1 MTSTHNPI
9 TEGNLWKALL
19 YFFIPILFSSVV
31 QQSYNIVDALI
42 VGNYAG
48 KEALA
53 AVDSTYVIIK
63 LLINVF
69 ISVAAGGSIVIAQ
82 SYGAGDREKVS
93 GTVMTLIVFS
103 VSGGLLITL
112 IGTLM
117 TPMLVSLMKVP
128 IDIFDKSVLYLRIYF
143 FGSLFSLMFNIN
155 SGVLRAIGDSKRP
168 FFYMIVSSLLN
179 IVLDVVFV
187 AVLKKGIAGVA
198 CATVISQMT
207 AAFLICR
214 HMLGSKECY
223 SLQLQRNLY
232 ENKLLKLILIT
243 GIPMGVQTL
252 LYAISNIYMQRG
264 INSYGTD
271 RIAGWAICGKM
282 DFLIWAIVDTMG
294 ITVMTFVAQNFGAGK
309 PYRMKKVLHYAF
321 FITIVF
327 IGFISSILYFH
338 GGKIAGLFNRDE
350 QVLIT
355 VSQIMKRIAPYYVLY
370 IGGELLSGAIRGRG
384 ETFYPMILTLLGTC
398 LCRIV
403 WIKWIVPLSPSFYLV
418 MWGYPTSWF
427 VTLILF
433 SGYYAYFMYGL
444 KAKHILLDSDG

>member
-9 TEGNLWKALL
+9 TEGKLWKALL
-19 YFFIPILFSSVV
+19 YFFMPILFSSVV

-69 ISVAAGGSIVIAQ
+69 LSVAAGGSIVIAQ

-93 GTVMTLIVFS
+93 RTVTTLIVFS
-103 VSGGLLITL
+103 VLGGVLITL
-112 IGTLM
+112 VGTLM
-117 TPMLVSLMKVP
+117 TPMFVSLMKVP
-128 IDIFDKSVLYLRIYF
+128 TDIFDRSVLYLRIYF

-155 SGVLRAIGDSKRP
+155 SAVLRAVGDSKRP
-168 FFYMIVSSLLN
+168 FLYMMASSLLN
-179 IVLDVVFV
+179 IVLDVIFV
-187 AVLKKGIAGVA
+187 AVFQKGIAGVA
-198 CATVISQMT
+198 FATVISQMT

-214 HMLGSKECY
+214 HMLVGKECY
-223 SLQLQRNLY
+223 SLQLRRKMY
-232 ENKLLKLILIT
+232 ESKLLRLILIT

-309 PYRMKKVLHYAF
+309 PHRMKKVLHYAF
-321 FITIVF
+321 LFTIVL
-327 IGFISSILYFH
+327 IGAISSILYFY
-338 GGKIAGLFNRDE
+338 GAEIASLFNRDE
-350 QVLIT
+350 QVLMT
-355 VSQIMKRIAPYYVLY
+355 VSQIMKQIAPCYVFY

-384 ETFYPMILTLLGTC
+384 QTFYPMILTLLGTC
-398 LCRIV
+398 LFRV
-403 WIKWIVPLSPSFYLV
+403 LWIKWLVPLNPSFYLV
-418 MWGYPTSWF
+418 MWGYPASWLA
-427 VTLILF
+427 TLVLF
-433 SGYYAYFMYGL
+433 SGYYIYFMYSFRE
-444 KAKHILLDSDG
+444 KQSVT